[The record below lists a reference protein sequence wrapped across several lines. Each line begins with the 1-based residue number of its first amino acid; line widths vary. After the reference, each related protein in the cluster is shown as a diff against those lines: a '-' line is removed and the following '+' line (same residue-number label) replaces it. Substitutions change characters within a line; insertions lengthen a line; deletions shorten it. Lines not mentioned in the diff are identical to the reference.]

1 MSSPYLYLLR
11 PPDWCA
17 QGLELGTFA
26 LNAAANR
33 VIDVRTG
40 RFVAALVPGRALL
53 EHAAD
58 QPLRAIFKAISSA
71 NPLGVL
77 DSVTG
82 VVNALQLSSIRKMLG
97 AMQLV
102 VSAGAL
108 ASVANLGVSC
118 VGFGLVMRRL
128 SVFEDNIQAA
138 LHEVAALRAGV
149 QQLSVHVEALALGR
163 LRSAGESLARSL
175 RADSAEKRLELCA
188 RARDLFQEAKHV
200 HFELWRRSQPWLD
213 AEVSVYAALGMT
225 NCFAACAIGE
235 AQAEFVSNDMGA
247 FRHAL
252 ESALADFAQYRV
264 PKSEAL
270 HARSDAALR
279 EGCGA
284 LARFRADEVGGALQ
298 VAASAFETTAAR
310 LQAMTLDATL
320 PAQLGLEAFE
330 VARLIQD
337 ADGDTVYALPLDTFG
352 HSASFLVHN
361 TKPE

>member
-1 MSSPYLYLLR
+1 MGGASYVHLLR
-11 PPDWCA
+11 SPDWCA

-53 EHAAD
+53 ERAAD
-58 QPLRAIFKAISSA
+58 QPLRAIFKAIGSA

-82 VVNALQLSSIRKMLG
+82 VVNAFQLSSIRKVLG

-118 VGFGLVMRRL
+118 VGFGLIMRRL
-128 SVFEDNIQAA
+128 SVFEDNINTA
-138 LHEVAALRAGV
+138 LHEVVALRAGV
-149 QQLSVHVEALALGR
+149 HQLSVRADVLAMGR

-175 RADSAEKRLELCA
+175 RADSTEKRLELCA

-200 HFELWRRSQPWLD
+200 HVELWRRSQPWLD
-213 AEVSVYAALGMT
+213 AEVSAYAALGMT
-225 NCFAACAIGE
+225 NCFVACAIGE

-252 ESALADFAQYRV
+252 ESALTDLAQYKV
-264 PKSEAL
+264 PKAEAL
-270 HARSDAALR
+270 RARADAALKGGG
-279 EGCGA
+279 EA
-284 LARFRADEVGGALQ
+284 LARFRVDEVGGALQ
-298 VAASAFETTAAR
+298 VAASAFDVTAAR
-310 LQAMTLDATL
+310 LQSMTLDAAL
-320 PAQLGLEAFE
+320 PEQLGLEAFE
-330 VARLIQD
+330 VARLLQD
-337 ADGDTVYALPLDTFG
+337 ADGDTVYALPLDTFAQD
-352 HSASFLVHN
+352 ASFVVPHP
-361 TKPE
+361 T